1 MTAMNNVN
9 YHQPLVD
16 LKEKLAIKNVQLELV
31 PKGRYNRLKS
41 WDECYLFFQK
51 HYSQLSEEHI
61 DSDALDLATTQLA
74 FYLASFGMY
83 RGTDLL
89 QCSRY
94 VLEPVIKDVFGK
106 VREHQLRPWQTKFD
120 PKTVQELRDTVDKT
134 LRDTLRD
141 KAGRKNANVTP
152 TLSSKILLGM
162 FACTPAYDQFYQQ
175 GIKYFKASMKK
186 RVGKGHLPSQYSR
199 LVSKLSSMFS
209 DNGIKALH
217 EFLKDPLTEAFFNG
231 LQFFFE
237 DLSVDS
243 AKDQK
248 CPRLK
253 DCKAQDIPYPL
264 MRKVDLFFWIVGEK
278 LNPPKK
284 RNASGKA
291 SVGAQ
296 Q

>member
-41 WDECYLFFQK
+41 WDECYLFCQK

-106 VREHQLRPWQTKFD
+106 VREHQLRPWQTEFD
-120 PKTVQELRDTVDKT
+120 PKVVKELRDTVNETLSET
-134 LRDTLRD
+134 LRN
-141 KAGRKNANVTP
+141 KAGREDANVTQ

-162 FACTPAYDQFYQQ
+162 LACTPAYDELYKA
-175 GIKYFKASMKK
+175 GIKHFKKIVKNWTDGEQVSPEYRK
-186 RVGKGHLPSQYSR
+186 
-199 LVSKLSSMFS
+199 LVSKLSSGFS
-209 DNGIKALH
+209 ERSMKALND
-217 EFLKDPLTEAFFNG
+217 FLKEPQTRKFFND
-231 LQFFFE
+231 LPYFFE
-237 DLSVDS
+237 DLSVNPDGT
-243 AKDQK
+243 D

-253 DCKAQDIPYPL
+253 VEGKDEDIPYPL
-264 MRKVDLFFWIVGEK
+264 MRKVDLFFWKIGEK

-284 RNASGKA
+284 WRPSGKA
-291 SVGAQ
+291 SAGVQ